1 MDIFLVDDHALMRDG
16 LRSLLQARGHH
27 VVGEAADA
35 AAAIAALHT
44 LTPAVVLLDLQLA
57 HSSGMDVLA
66 ELQRTQHRAP
76 VLVMTM
82 LAQPRAVSRALQLGA
97 AGYLLKGASAQ
108 ELIQAI
114 DAVAQ
119 GRRYFSAEVLPY
131 VSAGQG
137 GSDEEPPLSAREQQ
151 IVRLV
156 VQGFSSTRIGEQLL
170 LSPKTVDSY
179 RSRLMAKLDL
189 ADVPALVRWA
199 IRTGLVDAQA
209 P

>member
-35 AAAIAALHT
+35 QTAIHALLN

-57 HSSGMDVLA
+57 NSSGMDVLA
-66 ELQRTQHRAP
+66 ELQRSQHRAQ

-82 LAQPRAVSRALQLGA
+82 LAQPRLVSRALQLGA

-108 ELIQAI
+108 ELLTAV
-114 DAVAQ
+114 DTVAQ
-119 GRRYFSAEVLPY
+119 GRRYFSAEVLPF
-131 VSAGQG
+131 VSAGDG
-137 GSDEEPPLSAREQQ
+137 GSDEEPPLSAREQH
-151 IVRLV
+151 IVCLV
-156 VQGFSSTRIGEQLL
+156 VQGLSSTAIGEQLQ

-179 RSRLMAKLDL
+179 RSRLMSKLAL

-199 IRTGLVDAQA
+199 IRTGLVDAKA
-209 P
+209 S